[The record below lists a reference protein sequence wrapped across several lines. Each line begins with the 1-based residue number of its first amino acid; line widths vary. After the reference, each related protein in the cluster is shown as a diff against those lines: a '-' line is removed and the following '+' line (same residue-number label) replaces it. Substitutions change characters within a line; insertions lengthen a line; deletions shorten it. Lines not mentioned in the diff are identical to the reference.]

1 MAINTVT
8 ISGNIGRE
16 PEMRQTSGGMAVLGF
31 SMAVNERRKNNQGGW
46 DDYTNWIDV
55 SIFGNR
61 AQGLAPHLHKG
72 MKLTVKGKLRY
83 NKWEKDGQTRFKLE
97 VIGEDVDFMS
107 PRSDG
112 SQQNQQQGQQP
123 SQEATYVEA
132 TYIDDDD
139 IPF

>member
-31 SMAVNERRKNNQGGW
+31 SMAVNERRKNNQGEW

-61 AQGLAPHLHKG
+61 AQGLAPYLHKG

-83 NKWEKDGQTRFKLE
+83 SKWEKDGQTRSKLE
-97 VIGEDVDFMS
+97 VIVEDVDFMS

-112 SQQNQQQGQQP
+112 SQQNQQP